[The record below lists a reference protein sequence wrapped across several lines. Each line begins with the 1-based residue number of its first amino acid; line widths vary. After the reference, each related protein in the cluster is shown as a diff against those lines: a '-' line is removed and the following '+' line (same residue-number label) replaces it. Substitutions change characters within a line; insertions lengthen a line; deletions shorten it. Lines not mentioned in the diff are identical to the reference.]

1 MKNTVKAVI
10 GVWLMFALWMPTAY
24 AVQVRDLD
32 KTSVSVNS
40 RSQAELNAALKQ
52 GFQQIILKNSG
63 SLEALKDPLI
73 SSRANAP
80 RSLVRQFGYQDLN
93 GQLMVNMSFDITQI
107 EALLRQAQQPVWGA
121 QRPLTLIWL
130 LDEDEQGLQSIVADS
145 STSQASQELL
155 SRSDTAGLPILLPL
169 MDLDD
174 SIAIGANDIKGQ
186 FADAVANASQ
196 RYQTD
201 FFAMASVQSFAGGIT
216 YQLSLYPKQV
226 SASGFVQSVLQ
237 IQQEASDK
245 QQAIAQMMD
254 AITAFY
260 VSRYA
265 VAGEASAGQ
274 VLLSFANVS
283 QLASMVELEKYLQS
297 LALTKGLTMN
307 SMENGQITYRVDLFG
322 STQELQQQLSLD
334 GRLQQQDAP
343 SNLQPSFE
351 LPNQQQG
358 EQTMEAAPLEHLYY
372 RWRG

>member
-1 MKNTVKAVI
+1 MKAVI